1 MTAMDIM
8 KLKDIKVEF
17 WSNNCSEMNSK
28 WQTFGYNIRRDGV
41 QLFKETY
48 ILFKLVS
55 VFQKLEQCTLL
66 FPTGFSALL
75 R

>member
-1 MTAMDIM
+1 MTAMDLM

-17 WSNNCSEMNSK
+17 WSNISSEMNSK
-28 WQTFGYNIRRDGV
+28 WQTFGSNIHRDDV

-66 FPTGFSALL
+66 FPIGFSALL